1 MSLSHAI
8 TVILV
13 AAAPISELRGALPL
27 GISYG
32 MPWEYAF
39 TLSVIGNLIPV
50 LPVLL
55 LTGWAERY
63 LHRYAASR
71 RFMEIVFARTRR
83 KGRLVV
89 RYGALG
95 LIMIVAI
102 PLPATG
108 AWTGAIAAFLMG
120 MQARKAFALIT
131 LGVLIA
137 GVIVLITTKAG
148 FYLFAG

>member
-8 TVILV
+8 TVMLV
-13 AAAPISELRGALPL
+13 AAAPVSELRGALPL

-32 MPWEYAF
+32 MPWGYAF
-39 TLSVIGNLIPV
+39 ALSVIGNLVPV
-50 LPVLL
+50 LPILL
-55 LTGWAERY
+55 LAGWTERH
-63 LHRYAASR
+63 LRRFAPSR
-71 RFMEIVFARTRR
+71 RLMETVFARTRR
-83 KGRLVV
+83 KGRLVE

-108 AWTGAIAAFLMG
+108 AWTGAIVAFLTG
-120 MQARKAFALIT
+120 MEVRKAFTLIA

-137 GVIVLITTKAG
+137 GAIIPLAPKAG
-148 FYLFAG
+148 IYNFAG